1 MGRGKIH
8 ISRIENRTTRQVT
21 FAKRRAGLLK
31 KTHELSVL
39 CDVQIGLVI
48 FSSTGKMFQYCSD
61 STSMEEIIRRYQ
73 YASGTHIPQHSDVEV
88 LNAEMIKIR
97 KETHELELSL
107 QRYTGE
113 DLSCVRFEDLEDLE
127 NRLEESVNRVRAR
140 KFEILQQEVQNLR
153 LSTKQKEDQNDEL
166 CHLIKEHQ
174 AAVFAHQHHYQQ
186 QMEMLPKSEE
196 HRNLME
202 QFPFCGEE
210 QPLLQLAT
218 TSMQPQFATYHTSTS
233 YLQPNQPHLHDFS
246 LNTPIYGITQS

>member
-73 YASGTHIPQHSDVEV
+73 YASGTRIPQHSDTDF
-88 LNAEMIKIR
+88 LNAEIRKIR
-97 KETHELELSL
+97 KETQDLHLSL

-113 DLSCVRFEDLEDLE
+113 DLSCVRFEDLEELE

-140 KFEILQQEVQNLR
+140 KFEILQQEVHNLR
-153 LSTKQKEDQNDEL
+153 LSTKQREEQNDEL

-186 QMEMLPKSEE
+186 QMEMEPKSEE
-196 HRNLME
+196 HRQLME

-218 TSMQPQFATYHTSTS
+218 TSMQPQFAYQASTS
-233 YLQPNQPHLHDFS
+233 SLPPNPPQLHDFS
-246 LNTPIYGITQS
+246 LNTPIYGIHKP